1 MKTNTDYHVTKVLVD
16 KTKKKNAAGVL
27 KEQYITVAVK
37 QNGAVI
43 QRLKLRR
50 ITFKTKEGK
59 LYVFITNNFT
69 YLHRREQPFIKTGG

>member
-1 MKTNTDYHVTKVLVD
+1 MKDNADYHVTKVLVD
-16 KTKKKNAAGVL
+16 KTKKKNAIGVL

-37 QNGAVI
+37 QSGKEI

-59 LYVFITNNFT
+59 
-69 YLHRREQPFIKTGG
+69 